1 MEYNLS
7 KKVIDLSKS
16 ALEMERN
23 GYIYKLQL
31 FKISTMQI
39 DTLVYKDEKLIQKE
53 TIPFAQLTKKLKKEI
68 YN

>member
-1 MEYNLS
+1 
-7 KKVIDLSKS
+7 
-16 ALEMERN
+16 MERN